1 MFRDAYYIRSLVST
15 CLFLGAVLSSLLF
28 FLYFT
33 GVYGAAAFLGLAFFL
48 LAYFYRLHLFVFS
61 GRRGAVNGAV
71 KEEPFK
77 DSRAKFEV

>member
-1 MFRDAYYIRSLVST
+1 MLRDVYYIRSLVST
-15 CLFLGAVLSSLLF
+15 CLFLGAVLFSLLF

-33 GVYGAAAFLGLAFFL
+33 GVYGAAAFLGLVFFL
-48 LAYFYRLHLFVFS
+48 LAYFYRLHLFLFA
-61 GRRGAVNGAV
+61 GRRGIANGAI